1 MNPGDEL
8 FGSITYVPASN
19 SYDVYHN
26 SSDGWEVT
34 TNIPIQKKNGN
45 FKNYS
50 SALRVAARA
59 PHSLRD
65 HLPDS
70 RHTTHPCRSRVLCV

>member
-1 MNPGDEL
+1 VNPGDEL